1 MTIQL
6 KQFKPGKGAIYYFSG
21 TGNTA
26 FVAREFQEN
35 YKKAN
40 VSVDLFK
47 IENTEVVSSQG
58 KYDFL
63 MLGFPVYAFYPPDMV
78 IDFVKK
84 LPEVKD
90 KPVLLF
96 ATGGASAGAS
106 FNVLEKIL
114 KKKNYDVISNFFYVT
129 PSNDSFLFRR
139 DTQTKEQ
146 IDLIINNNQ
155 EKITQ
160 DFDILISGK
169 SKFKKANIILSIIS
183 PIAKFVFFKILHKN
197 NRRWYWDRVACNY
210 CGLCEK
216 HCPTKNITIKK
227 EKGKVIFGNNCMFCT
242 RCYHFCPQKAIH
254 FKSEKKTKKYRRY
267 TRLKNEII

>member
-1 MTIQL
+1 MTIQM
-6 KQFKPGKGAIYYFSG
+6 KQFTPGKGAIYYFSG

-26 FVAREFQEN
+26 FVAGEFQEN

-47 IENTEVVSSQG
+47 IENTEIVSSQS

-63 MLGFPVYAFYPPDMV
+63 MIGFPVYASYPPDLV
-78 IDFVKK
+78 VNFVKK

-90 KPVLLF
+90 KPVILF
-96 ATGGASAGAS
+96 ATAGITTGIS
-106 FNVLEKIL
+106 FNVLENIL
-114 KKKNYDVISNFFYVT
+114 KNKNYNVISNFAYIMPDNAYFV
-129 PSNDSFLFRR
+129 FRK
-139 DTQTKEQ
+139 DTDKDEQ
-146 IDLIINNNQ
+146 IELSLNNTIGKIN
-155 EKITQ
+155 Q

-169 SKFKKANIILSIIS
+169 SKFKKANVFWSLFA
-183 PIAKFVFFKILHKN
+183 PLTKFFFFKILQPKKN
-197 NRRWYWDRVACNY
+197 RFVWDREACNY
-210 CGLCEK
+210 CGLCAK
-216 HCPTKNITIKK
+216 ICPTKNITIKK

-254 FKSEKKTKKYRRY
+254 NKSINRTKKYRRY

>member
-6 KQFKPGKGAIYYFSG
+6 KQFTPGKGAIYYFSG

-26 FVAREFQEN
+26 FVAFEFQEN

-47 IENTEVVSSQG
+47 IENTDIVSSQG

-63 MLGFPVYAFYPPDMV
+63 MLGFPVYAFYPPDLV
-78 IDFVKK
+78 VDFVKK

-90 KPVLLF
+90 KPVILF
-96 ATGGASAGAS
+96 ATAGITTGIS
-106 FNVLEKIL
+106 FNVLENIL
-114 KKKNYDVISNFFYVT
+114 KNKNYNVISNFAYIMPDNAYFV
-129 PSNDSFLFRR
+129 FRK
-139 DTQTKEQ
+139 DTDKDEQ
-146 IDLIINNNQ
+146 IELSLNNTIGKIN
-155 EKITQ
+155 Q

-169 SKFKKANIILSIIS
+169 SKFKKANVFWSLFA
-183 PIAKFVFFKILHKN
+183 PLTKFFFFKILQPKKN
-197 NRRWYWDRVACNY
+197 RFVWDREACNY
-210 CGLCEK
+210 CGLCAK
-216 HCPTKNITIKK
+216 ICPTKNITIKK

-254 FKSEKKTKKYRRY
+254 NKSINRTKKYRRY

>member
-90 KPVLLF
+90 KPVILF

-129 PSNDSFLFRR
+129 PSNDSFLFGK
-139 DTQTKEQ
+139 DTAKDKQ
-146 IDLIINNNQ
+146 IELSINNTIG
-155 EKITQ
+155 KIKQ

-183 PIAKFVFFKILHKN
+183 PIVKFCFFKILHKN

-216 HCPTKNITIKK
+216 HCPTKNITVKK
-227 EKGKVIFGNNCMFCT
+227 EKGKVVFGNNCMFCT
-242 RCYHFCPQKAIH
+242 RCYNFCPQKAIH
-254 FKSEKKTKKYRRY
+254 FKSEKKTKKYKRY
-267 TRLKNEII
+267 DRLKNEII

>member
-1 MTIQL
+1 MTITK
-6 KQFKPGKGAIYYFSG
+6 KQFVPGKGAIYYFSG

-35 YKKAN
+35 YKKAKID
-40 VSVDLFK
+40 VDIFSLDK
-47 IENTEVVSSQG
+47 QETVSSQS

-129 PSNDSFLFRR
+129 PSNDSFLFGK
-139 DTQTKEQ
+139 DTAKDKQ
-146 IDLIINNNQ
+146 IELSINNTIG
-155 EKITQ
+155 KVKQ

-169 SKFKKANIILSIIS
+169 SKFKKANVFWSLFA
-183 PIAKFVFFKILHKN
+183 PLTKFFFFKILQPKKN
-197 NRRWYWDRVACNY
+197 RFVWDREACNY
-210 CGLCEK
+210 CGLCAK
-216 HCPTKNITIKK
+216 ICPTKNITIKK

-254 FKSEKKTKKYRRY
+254 NKSINRTKKYRRY